1 MRSAR
6 PTAILAVDQGS
17 PSERAGVIAGDL
29 LLAVNGL
36 VPRDIIDVRTDA
48 ATPTVEV
55 QLERAGKRFTI
66 EVEKDPDEDL
76 GLQFEQ
82 PVFDRLKTCNNACEF
97 CFIRGLP
104 RGLRR
109 TLYVKDDDYRTSFLF
124 GSFITLTNLSAAEW
138 RRILYQRLS
147 PLRVSVHATDPEL
160 RRDLLANP
168 KALPILDQL
177 DELGAHGIQV
187 HAQVVLMPG
196 RNDGAAL
203 ERTISDLAARY
214 PAVQSMAVVP
224 VGLTA
229 YSRARRTRSL
239 TADDA
244 RAALDL
250 IEARQRELRRKLGIG
265 FVYASDE
272 MYLLAR
278 RPFPR
283 PSAYDEYPMLQNG
296 VGLVQL
302 FRDGWRR
309 ASRRKPAAVVPT
321 FSVVWATGGLIAP
334 FLAELA
340 QDLAG
345 ISGLAVEVVPIQN
358 SLFGGE
364 VTVAGLVPGADVVAS
379 LGGRDVDRVILPR
392 SMFDAGGRWTIDGWT
407 PREIADQLGV
417 PLTIGSGPKDLFVQT
432 VTRQSRAFE
441 VIEPRSEGISACA
454 AS

>member
-1 MRSAR
+1 M
-6 PTAILAVDQGS
+6 L
-17 PSERAGVIAGDL
+17 AGDQL
-29 LLAVNGL
+29 FAINGL

-48 ATPTVEV
+48 ASTQVEL
-55 QLERAGKRFTI
+55 QLERAGTRL
-66 EVEKDPDEDL
+66 VLDVQKDPDEDL
-76 GLQFEQ
+76 GLQFDQ

-104 RGLRR
+104 PGLRR

-124 GSFITLTNLSAAEW
+124 GSFITLTNLSEAEW

-147 PLRVSVHATDPEL
+147 PLRVSVHATDPDL
-160 RRDLLANP
+160 RRVLLANA
-168 KALPILDQL
+168 KAPPILEQL

-196 RNDGAAL
+196 RNDGAVL
-203 ERTISDLAARY
+203 ERTIADLAARH
-214 PAVQSMAVVP
+214 PTVQSMAVVP

-229 YSRARRTRSL
+229 HSRAKQTRPL
-239 TADDA
+239 TGDEAG
-244 RAALDL
+244 AAIDF
-250 IEARQRELRRKLGIG
+250 IEARQRELRRTLGSG

-283 PSAYDEYPMLQNG
+283 PSAYDDYPMLQNG

-302 FRDGWRR
+302 FRDGWKR
-309 ASRRKPAAVVPT
+309 ATRRKPVAVDPPFAVA
-321 FSVVWATGGLIAP
+321 WATGGLIAP

-345 ISGLAVEVVPIQN
+345 IAGLHVEVVPVEN
-358 SLFGGE
+358 SLFGSE

-379 LGGRDVDRVILPR
+379 LAGHNVDRVILPR
-392 SMFDAGGRWTIDGWT
+392 TMFDAEGRWTIDNWT
-407 PREIADQLGV
+407 PQAIADRLGV
-417 PLTIGSGPKDLFVQT
+417 PLTIGGGPKDLFVQT
-432 VTRQSRAFE
+432 VNRQSRAFE
-441 VIEPRSEGISACA
+441 VIEPRFEGNTACA

>member
-1 MRSAR
+1 MPSVR
-6 PTAILAVDQGS
+6 PGAVIAVDVDS
-17 PSERAGVIAGDL
+17 PAERAGLLAGDL
-29 LLAVNGL
+29 LLAINGL
-36 VPRDIIDVRTDA
+36 VPRDIIDVRADA
-48 ATPTVEV
+48 ATPTVEL
-55 QLERAGKRFTI
+55 QLERAGKRLTI
-66 EVEKDPDEDL
+66 KVDKDPDEDL

-82 PVFDRLKTCNNACEF
+82 PVFDRLKVCNNACEF

-124 GSFITLTNLSAAEW
+124 GSFITLTNLSEVEW

-160 RRDLLANP
+160 RRELLANP
-168 KALPILDQL
+168 KAPPILEQL
-177 DELGAHGIQV
+177 DELGKHGIHV

-196 RNDGAAL
+196 RNDGAVL
-203 ERTISDLAARY
+203 ERTIEDLAARY
-214 PAVQSMAVVP
+214 PTVESMAVVP

-229 YSRARRTRSL
+229 HSRAKRTRPL
-239 TADDA
+239 TGDEAG
-244 RAALDL
+244 AAIHC
-250 IEARQRELRRKLGIG
+250 IETRQRELRRRLGTG

-278 RPFPR
+278 RPFPK
-283 PSAYDEYPMLQNG
+283 PSAYDGYPMLQNG

-302 FRDGWRR
+302 FRDGWKR
-309 ASRRKPAAVVPT
+309 ATRRKPAAIEPAM
-321 FSVVWATGGLIAP
+321 SVVWATGGLIAP
-334 FLAELA
+334 FLEELA

-345 ISGLAVEVVPIQN
+345 ISGLHVEVVPVQN

-379 LGGRDVDRVILPR
+379 LAGRRSDRLILPR
-392 SMFDAGGRWTIDGWT
+392 SMFDAEGRWTIDNWT
-407 PREIADQLGV
+407 PQEIADTLGV
-417 PLTIGSGPKDLFVQT
+417 PLTIGGGPRDLFVQST
-432 VTRQSRAFE
+432 TRQSRAFE
-441 VIEPRSEGISACA
+441 VIEPRLEGIAVCA